1 MAQFRKWFQLLLET
15 IVLLLITA
23 LFLIVVAGV
32 AFRQFGAPLVWYDEV
47 AAIMLAWL
55 TYYGAALAALHRAH
69 IGFSNVVESAPLSFR
84 IPIVIV
90 REVIVIGFFAFA
102 AWAGVMVVQAV
113 EGFYL
118 ASLPSISRQ
127 LTQSVIPIGA
137 VLFIIAELLN
147 VPDLIRGELSGEN
160 AEIAAALGET
170 KS

>member
-1 MAQFRKWFQLLLET
+1 
-15 IVLLLITA
+15 
-23 LFLIVVAGV
+23 
-32 AFRQFGAPLVWYDEV
+32 
-47 AAIMLAWL
+47 
-55 TYYGAALAALHRAH
+55 
-69 IGFSNVVESAPLSFR
+69 
-84 IPIVIV
+84 
-90 REVIVIGFFAFA
+90 
-102 AWAGVMVVQAV
+102 MVVQAV

-160 AEIAAALGET
+160 AEIAAALGEA